1 MKQINI
7 LFALILLLASTN
19 VATAE
24 LIAEAAEIPYQIN
37 HSDRII
43 IGTVTDIQQFYDY
56 TIVTIGVDEWL
67 MNSLSTESITVRTKI
82 GTNVITEDEPTFA
95 PNETIILMLEDVNI
109 SEDRFGVVF
118 GEPGKHPLSDRDAVL
133 QELDAREQAQNEGN
147 SGDEVD
153 EIIEYPPSPVEFI
166 LPTSDHGLDMDGDG
180 LYDYL
185 ILELN
190 ARTTAP
196 GWYRFTGD
204 LYVLLGTYEEN
215 GKTAVGFQTIEFAST
230 VVYLNGTVQVVA
242 INFEGGRIRDNQ
254 INGPYEVSIS
264 VSNETWG
271 FGKAVDYTTGEYDFT
286 QFEMPDVLLSGP
298 VRARND
304 AIELARMKA
313 SEIGV
318 EIGDVEEIEIF
329 SDRGQEIWHFSF
341 EGENF
346 TERFEVHGNTT
357 DDVEHWTMDAVPE
370 SGFDIPGIS
379 VAGILVVL
387 LGAVLLALGRR
398 RT

>member
-19 VATAE
+19 VAAAL
-24 LIAEAAEIPYQIN
+24 LIEEAGEIPYQIN

-43 IGTVTDIQQFYDY
+43 IGTVTDIQPFYDY

-67 MNSLSTESITVRTKI
+67 MNPLSTETITVRTKI
-82 GTNVITEDEPTFA
+82 GTNVVTEDEPTFA

-133 QELDAREQAQNEGN
+133 QELAAREQAQNEGN

-153 EIIEYPPSPVEFI
+153 EIIEYPQNPVEF
-166 LPTSDHGLDMDGDG
+166 LTPTSDHGLDIDGDG

-185 ILELN
+185 VVELN
-190 ARTTAP
+190 AHTSEP
-196 GWYRFTGD
+196 GRYYLTGD
-204 LYVLLGTYEEN
+204 LYVSMGTYEEK
-215 GKTAVGFQTIEFAST
+215 GMTAMEFQVIGLAPAT
-230 VVYLNGTVQVVA
+230 VYLNETVKTIAV
-242 INFEGGRIRDNQ
+242 NFEGGSIRSSQ
-254 INGPYEVSIS
+254 IKGPYEVSIS
-264 VSNETWG
+264 VSNGTWG
-271 FGKAVDYTTGEYDFT
+271 FGKAMDYTTGEYDFT

-318 EIGDVEEIEIF
+318 EIGDVEEIEILA
-329 SDRGQEIWHFSF
+329 DRGQEIWYFSF

-357 DDVEHWTMDAVPE
+357 NDVEHWTMDGVPI

-379 VAGILVVL
+379 VAGIFVVL

>member
-1 MKQINI
+1 MKQMNM

-19 VATAE
+19 VATAL
-24 LIAEAAEIPYQIN
+24 LIEEAGEIPYQIN

-43 IGTVTDIQQFYDY
+43 IGTVTDIQQFYDH

-67 MNSLSTESITVRTKI
+67 MNPLSTETITIRTKI

-95 PNETIILMLEDVNI
+95 TNETIILMLEDVNI

-133 QELDAREQAQNEGN
+133 QELAARAQAQIEDN

-153 EIIEYPPSPVEFI
+153 EIIEYRPNPVEF
-166 LPTSDHGLDMDGDG
+166 LMPTSDHGLDIDGDG

-185 ILELN
+185 VVELN
-190 ARTTAP
+190 ARTSEP
-196 GWYRFTGD
+196 GRYHLTG
-204 LYVLLGTYEEN
+204 GM
-215 GKTAVGFQTIEFAST
+215 T
-230 VVYLNGTVQVVA
+230 VMQYQMIGLAHATVYLNETVKKIAV
-242 INFEGGRIRDNQ
+242 NFEGGSIHSNQ
-254 INGPYEVSIS
+254 IKGPYEVSIS

-304 AIELARMKA
+304 AIELARIKA

-346 TERFEVHGNTT
+346 TERFVVHGNTT
-357 DDVEHWTMDAVPE
+357 DDVEHWTMDVIPE

-387 LGAVLLALGRR
+387 LGVVLLALGRR